1 MIRSMNKRLV
11 LVGGG
16 HAHLTVLKHLDQ
28 VADKCHSV
36 TLISPT
42 THHYYS
48 GMGPGLISGIYRP
61 QDVRFHVKKM
71 AEDRGAEFV
80 LGKVV
85 RVDPENRLLE
95 TDTEEK
101 VEYDIVSFNTGSQ
114 VSEEG
119 ISETAK
125 NLFPV
130 KPIENLL
137 MARKAIME
145 RINVEDLRL
154 AVVGG
159 GPAGLELAGNLRQ
172 LMIENDGSARITL
185 FAGSRLLG
193 SFPEKVR
200 KFAYQAMSDSQIAVV
215 EGDRVKRING
225 GQLITADGRE
235 YSADCILLAWG
246 IKPSRLFKDSGM
258 PTDPAGG
265 LLVNE
270 YLQSVKYPEVF
281 GGGDCIGFQQKPLDK
296 VGVHA
301 VTENPILYHNLLA
314 AMAGGEMKP
323 FVPQDR
329 YLLIFNVGG
338 GKGIFWKQNW
348 IWRGRLAF
356 YIKDYIDRK
365 FMREFQVS
373 GEQIEAEAV

>member
-1 MIRSMNKRLV
+1 MNKHLV

-16 HAHLTVLKHLDQ
+16 HAHMTVLKHLDRFG
-28 VADKCHSV
+28 DKGHSV

-48 GMGPGLISGIYRP
+48 GMGPGLLSGTYRP

-71 AEDRGAEFV
+71 AEDRSATFV
-80 LGKVV
+80 FGKVV

-114 VSEEG
+114 IPSEN
-119 ISETAK
+119 ISKTAK
-125 NLFPV
+125 NIFPV

-137 MARKAIME
+137 AARNAIME

-159 GPAGLELAGNLRQ
+159 GSAGIELAGNLRQ
-172 LMIENDGSARITL
+172 LIIENDGSARITL
-185 FAGSRLLG
+185 FAGRRLLG
-193 SFPEKVR
+193 SLPEKAR
-200 KFAYQAMSDSQIAVV
+200 KYAYQAMSDSQIAVI
-215 EGDRVKRING
+215 EGNRVKQINDG
-225 GQLITADGRE
+225 HLITSDGRK

-246 IKPSRLFKDSGM
+246 IKPSRLFRDSEI

-301 VTENPILYHNLLA
+301 VSENPILYHNLSA
-314 AMAGGEMKP
+314 AMEGGEMKP
-323 FVPQDR
+323 FVPRER
-329 YLLIFNVGG
+329 YLLILNVGG
-338 GKGIFWKQNW
+338 SKGIYWSENW
-348 IWRGRLAF
+348 MWRGRLAF
-356 YIKDYIDRK
+356 YLKDYLDRK
-365 FMREFQVS
+365 FVREFQVS
-373 GEQIEAEAV
+373 DEQNEQD

>member
-1 MIRSMNKRLV
+1 MNKRLV

-28 VADKCHSV
+28 FVDKGHSV
-36 TLISPT
+36 ALISPT

-80 LGKVV
+80 LGKVN
-85 RVDPENRLLE
+85 RVASGDRVLYTEA
-95 TDTEEK
+95 EEK
-101 VEYDIVSFNTGSQ
+101 IEYDVVSFNTGSQ
-114 VSEEG
+114 VSTAG

-125 NLFPV
+125 TVFPV
-130 KPIENLL
+130 KPIDNLL
-137 MARKAIME
+137 EARKAIKE
-145 RINVEDLRL
+145 RINREDLRL

-172 LMIENDGSARITL
+172 LIIVNDGSARITL
-185 FAGSRLLG
+185 FAGRRLLG
-193 SFPEKVR
+193 SLPERVR
-200 KFAYQAMSDSQIAVV
+200 RYAYQALSDSQIAVV
-215 EGDRVKRING
+215 EGNRVKRING

-246 IKPSRLFKDSGM
+246 IKPSRLFKDSGL
-258 PTDPAGG
+258 PVDSAGG

-281 GGGDCIGFQQKPLDK
+281 GGGDCIGFQKKPLDK
-296 VGVHA
+296 VGVYP
-301 VTENPILYHNLLA
+301 VRENPILYHNLLA
-314 AMAGGEMKP
+314 AMTGGEMKP
-323 FVPQDR
+323 FEPQDR

-348 IWRGRLAF
+348 NWRGRLAF
-356 YIKDYIDRK
+356 YLKDYIDRK

-373 GEQIEAEAV
+373 GEPYEEE

>member
-1 MIRSMNKRLV
+1 MNKCLV

-28 VADKCHSV
+28 FADKGHSV

-61 QDVRFHVKKM
+61 QDARFYVKKM

-85 RVDPENRLLE
+85 GVDPENRMLE
-95 TDTEEK
+95 TDTKEK
-101 VEYDIVSFNTGSQ
+101 IEYDIVSFNTGSQ
-114 VSEEG
+114 VSSEN

-137 MARKAIME
+137 AARKAIME
-145 RINVEDLRL
+145 RIHMDGLRL

-159 GPAGLELAGNLRQ
+159 GPAGLELAGNLRR
-172 LMIENDGSARITL
+172 LIIDNDGSARITL

-193 SFPEKVR
+193 SFPDKVR
-200 KFAYQAMSDSQIAVV
+200 KFAYQAMAESQIAVV
-215 EGDRVKRING
+215 EGDMVKQIAAG
-225 GQLITADGRE
+225 HLSTANGRE
-235 YSADCILLAWG
+235 YPFDCVLLAWG
-246 IKPSRLFKDSGM
+246 IRPSPLFRDSGL
-258 PTDPAGG
+258 PVDSAGG

-270 YLQSVKYPEVF
+270 YLQSVKYPEIF
-281 GGGDCIGFQQKPLDK
+281 GGGDCIGFQKKPLDK
-296 VGVHA
+296 VGVYP
-301 VTENPILYHNLLA
+301 VRENPILHHNLMA
-314 AMAGGEMKP
+314 AAAGGEMKP
-323 FVPQDR
+323 F
-329 YLLIFNVGG
+329 G
-338 GKGIFWKQNW
+338 
-348 IWRGRLAF
+348 
-356 YIKDYIDRK
+356 
-365 FMREFQVS
+365 S
-373 GEQIEAEAV
+373 

>member
-1 MIRSMNKRLV
+1 MNKRLV

-28 VADKCHSV
+28 FVDKGHSV

-71 AEDRGAEFV
+71 TEDRGAEFV

-114 VSEEG
+114 VHAEG

-125 NLFPV
+125 TLFPV

-137 MARKAIME
+137 AARKAIME
-145 RINVEDLRL
+145 RIHMDGLRL

-172 LMIENDGSARITL
+172 LITANDGSARITL
-185 FAGSRLLG
+185 FAGRRLLG
-193 SFPEKVR
+193 SRPDKVR
-200 KFAYQAMSDSQIAVV
+200 KYAYQAMYDRQIAIV
-215 EGDRVKRING
+215 EGDSVKSIADGR
-225 GQLITADGRE
+225 LVTADGRE
-235 YSADCILLAWG
+235 YPADYILLAWG
-246 IKPSRLFKDSGM
+246 IRPSRLFKDAGL
-258 PTDPAGG
+258 PTDPDGG

-270 YLQSVKYPEVF
+270 FLQSVKYPEVF
-281 GGGDCIGFQQKPLDK
+281 GGGDCIGFQRKPLDK
-296 VGVHA
+296 VGVYP
-301 VTENPILYHNLLA
+301 VRESPILYHNLLA
-314 AMAGGEMKP
+314 AVTGGEMKP
-323 FVPQDR
+323 FEPQDQ

-348 IWRGRLAF
+348 IWRARLAF
-356 YIKDYIDRK
+356 YLKDYIDRK

-373 GEQIEAEAV
+373 GEPYEEE